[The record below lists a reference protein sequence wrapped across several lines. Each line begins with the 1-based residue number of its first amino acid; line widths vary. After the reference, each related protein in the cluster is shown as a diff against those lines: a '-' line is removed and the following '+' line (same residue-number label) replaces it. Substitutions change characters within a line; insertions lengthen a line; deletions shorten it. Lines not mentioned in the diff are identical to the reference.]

1 MYSLKPKRTIATALA
16 TLLIFTNFSYNQ
28 ASANTLKKLTFT
40 KAGRVITP
48 GINTILN
55 GKGAPKSTLG
65 IDGDFYIDINTM
77 NIYGPKAK
85 GKWPT
90 SVSMKGLAGTN
101 GTNGVNGATGATGAK
116 GTSTTGADG
125 APGIAGATGAAGS
138 SGAGSSGPAGAQGA
152 TGPTGATGPAGPNG
166 TPGTT
171 GLQGAT
177 GSTGTGTPGTPGER
191 GATGPA
197 GPDGTPGTTGLQGA
211 TGPTGTGTTG
221 AQGATGPTGNTGPAG
236 PAGTSEST
244 MGLITFTAIFGS
256 APTAAVASFG
266 NFTRGKNYVVHL
278 LFHGV
283 SSDGSAKSIK
293 FGISSPDVSV
303 VMTSDFVV
311 LDGLTHRN
319 GILENES
326 SIVATILIDGSAT
339 TNEFYLTA
347 TLTCNQLLSSPGLTF
362 RGSFIG
368 QQVGTII

>member
-1 MYSLKPKRTIATALA
+1 MGQIGPEKRPGMYSLKSKSFMASALA
-16 TLLIFTNFSYNQ
+16 TLLIFSNFSYYQ
-28 ASANTLKKLTFT
+28 ASANTLKKSTFT

-77 NIYGPKAK
+77 NIYGPKTK
-85 GKWPT
+85 GKWPV

-101 GTNGVNGATGATGAK
+101 GTNGVAGATGATGAK
-116 GTSTTGADG
+116 GTSTNGADG
-125 APGIAGATGAAGS
+125 LPGIPGATGASGS
-138 SGAGSSGPAGAQGA
+138 SGAGSAGAAGPAGAQGA
-152 TGPTGATGPAGPNG
+152 TGPTGATGPAGP
-166 TPGTT
+166 
-171 GLQGAT
+171 
-177 GSTGTGTPGTPGER
+177 S
-191 GATGPA
+191 
-197 GPDGTPGTTGLQGA
+197 GTPGTTGLQGA
-211 TGPTGTGTTG
+211 TGPTGTGTAG
-221 AQGATGPTGNTGPAG
+221 ERGATGSTGNTGPAG

-311 LDGLTHRN
+311 LDGLTHRS

-362 RGSFIG
+362 RGSYIG

>member
-55 GKGAPKSTLG
+55 GRGAPKSTLG

-171 GLQGAT
+171 GA
-177 GSTGTGTPGTPGER
+177 
-191 GATGPA
+191 
-197 GPDGTPGTTGLQGA
+197 QGA

>member
-1 MYSLKPKRTIATALA
+1 MYSLKSKRNTAAALA

-28 ASANTLKKLTFT
+28 ASANTLKKSTFT

-101 GTNGVNGATGATGAK
+101 GTNGVAGATGATGAK

-152 TGPTGATGPAGPNG
+152 QGATGPTGATGPAGPNG

-177 GSTGTGTPGTPGER
+177 GSTGTGTAGIPGER
-191 GATGPA
+191 GATGS
-197 GPDGTPGTTGLQGA
+197 
-211 TGPTGTGTTG
+211 
-221 AQGATGPTGNTGPAG
+221 TGNTGPMG
-236 PAGTSEST
+236 PAGSSLST
-244 MGLITFTAIFGS
+244 MGLITFTPIFGA

-266 NFTRGKNYVVHL
+266 NFPRGKNYLVHL

-303 VMTSDFVV
+303 LMTSDFVV
-311 LDGLTHRN
+311 LNGNTHRS
-319 GILENES
+319 GFLVQES
-326 SIVATILIDGSAT
+326 SIVASVLIDGSAT

-362 RGSFIG
+362 SGSYVG
-368 QQVGTII
+368 EQVGTIF

>member
-1 MYSLKPKRTIATALA
+1 M
-16 TLLIFTNFSYNQ
+16 
-28 ASANTLKKLTFT
+28 
-40 KAGRVITP
+40 
-48 GINTILN
+48 
-55 GKGAPKSTLG
+55 
-65 IDGDFYIDINTM
+65 
-77 NIYGPKAK
+77 
-85 GKWPT
+85 
-90 SVSMKGLAGTN
+90 
-101 GTNGVNGATGATGAK
+101 
-116 GTSTTGADG
+116 
-125 APGIAGATGAAGS
+125 
-138 SGAGSSGPAGAQGA
+138 
-152 TGPTGATGPAGPNG
+152 
-166 TPGTT
+166 
-171 GLQGAT
+171 
-177 GSTGTGTPGTPGER
+177 
-191 GATGPA
+191 
-197 GPDGTPGTTGLQGA
+197 
-211 TGPTGTGTTG
+211 
-221 AQGATGPTGNTGPAG
+221 G

-311 LDGLTHRN
+311 LDGLTHRS

-368 QQVGTII
+368 QQVGPII